1 MSRKNKKEKILSKEI
16 QKDIMAKRKQITLNR
31 DEIVAN
37 PLNDFGIE
45 DIPELKNSI
54 MLQGLLDPL
63 GVMGPLEDNRYMLL
77 SGERRWRAINELVD
91 EGKMDEFPIPVFVID
106 NKNLDVVTQKLIIK
120 TSNLETRQRID
131 QNRHRAE
138 IMELLKMQVESGDIT
153 RKEMALRAAKFFKTS
168 DRYGRYWRM
177 VFESDDSELKDMVK
191 EDKIDIKSASYI
203 AGIED
208 EGKKSELKEK
218 IKSGEDSRSVVKDDI
233 NKRKAEEKSVE
244 NFKTDDKSNPIV
256 PESESSAFNT
266 DENSTYP
273 LDIKEAAE
281 STIIPPAFDDFPVSD
296 KDFEEDPLDDNS
308 EPDLPDNFFESR
320 SVKNGRFR
328 LTPEEMKNL
337 SADDLDPVFF
347 ESDEDVDLN
356 LDGIE
361 VHESERISTLM
372 NEDPEKDEERYLAK
386 LNSIIQWCK
395 KMKNVEM
402 PTEAEWDVI
411 SACKE
416 VVDKFM

>member
-138 IMELLKMQVESGDIT
+138 IMELLKMQVDSGDIT

-218 IKSGEDSRSVVKDDI
+218 IKKGEDSRTVVKDDI
-233 NKRKAEEKSVE
+233 SKKKAEKKPEG
-244 NFKTDDKSNPIV
+244 NFKAIG
-256 PESESSAFNT
+256 ESESVVPENSSFNSE
-266 DENSTYP
+266 DSTYP
-273 LDIKEAAE
+273 LDIKKATENAGMSQDYGNLPE
-281 STIIPPAFDDFPVSD
+281 
-296 KDFEEDPLDDNS
+296 KEEGEFSLDDNS
-308 EPDLPDNFFESR
+308 SPELSDDFFESR

-328 LTPEEMKNL
+328 LTPDEMKNL
-337 SADDLDPVFF
+337 SADDLDPSFF
-347 ESDEDVDLN
+347 EPDEDVDLN